1 MKTDSNWIE
10 TACQVLT
17 DTGIV
22 TCNKTF
28 PKEFKGY
35 ISSFAATVI
44 QSGLLPALIIYENE
58 DSDSAAQ
65 RHLLPKAIMELMK
78 KFDLIP
84 QNVSGYKS
92 LSDMYSKLSDKDD
105 KVRFLHCIDKATTAI
120 KMAIRMYEPVKSDE
134 KSEKKDYKEKKSKNK
149 NSNKP
154 TINISD
160 YTLDKNCFNTSSNVG
175 WLYYRDYYHD
185 YSKNKIDIQYYY
197 NKTNNKKSAKP
208 QDAILQEIIL
218 KEKKNPFIFSS
229 RLNGMLNDNKFISN
243 NLQENG
249 FTPLKLKTTYPGLLI
264 GSGLSHGTPIE
275 NDIKCGFQ
283 FDYST
288 GLPIIP
294 GSSVKGV
301 LRSAFPDKK
310 KDETYN
316 RMRIDYIR
324 SLLSEQEIK
333 CTDNDIFLMAENIF
347 NHEKDKYDI
356 FMDAIITNG
365 PKGKFIGDDYITPH
379 KNPYKDPNPIQFI
392 KVLPEVEFTF
402 FFKLT
407 PYTLNKEA
415 KTEVNKIDLYRQILQ
430 DFGIGAKTN
439 VGYGH
444 LEEAQHNE

>member
-10 TACQVLT
+10 NACQVLA
-17 DTGIV
+17 DTRIV
-22 TCNKTF
+22 TCNNTF

-44 QSGLLPALIIYENE
+44 QSGLLPALIIYENK
-58 DSDSAAQ
+58 DSDSAAK

-92 LSDMYSKLSDKDD
+92 LSDMYSNLSDKDD
-105 KVRFLHCIDKATTAI
+105 KVRFLNSIDKATTAI
-120 KMAIRMYEPVKSDE
+120 KMAIRMYEPVDSD
-134 KSEKKDYKEKKSKNK
+134 KKTNTEKKQDFYEEGEEF
-149 NSNKP
+149 
-154 TINISD
+154 INISD
-160 YTLDKNCFNTSSNVG
+160 YTLGKNCYNTSSNVG

-185 YSKNKIDIQYYY
+185 FSKYKKKVKYFYY
-197 NKTNNKKSAKP
+197 KANKKQSEKP
-208 QDAILQEIIL
+208 QRGILQEIIF
-218 KEKKNPFIFSS
+218 KEMKNPFIFSS
-229 RLNGMLNDNKFISN
+229 RLNGMLNDNKFISDS
-243 NLQENG
+243 LQKNG

-264 GSGLSHGTPIE
+264 GSGLSHGTPID

-310 KDETYN
+310 KDKTYN
-316 RMRIDYIR
+316 SMRIDYIL
-324 SLLSEQEIK
+324 SLLSKQGINYTE
-333 CTDNDIFLMAENIF
+333 NDIFLMAENIF
-347 NHEKDKYDI
+347 NHENDKYDI

-365 PKGKFIGDDYITPH
+365 PKDGKFIGDDYITPH
-379 KNPYKDPNPIQFI
+379 NNPYKDPNPIQFI

-402 FFKLT
+402 FFKLS
-407 PYTLNKEA
+407 PYTLNKET
-415 KTEVNKIDLYRQILQ
+415 KTEVNKLDLYRQILL

-444 LEEAQHNE
+444 FGVD

>member
-1 MKTDSNWIE
+1 MKTNSNWIE
-10 TACQVLT
+10 NACQVLA
-17 DTGIV
+17 DTRIV
-22 TCNKTF
+22 TCNNTF

-44 QSGLLPALIIYENE
+44 QSGLLPALIIYENK
-58 DSDSAAQ
+58 DSDSAAK
-65 RHLLPKAIMELMK
+65 RHLLPKAILELMK

-105 KVRFLHCIDKATTAI
+105 KVRFLNSIDKATTAI
-120 KMAIRMYEPVKSDE
+120 KMAIRMYEPVDSD
-134 KSEKKDYKEKKSKNK
+134 KKANTEKKQDFYEEGEEF
-149 NSNKP
+149 
-154 TINISD
+154 INISD
-160 YTLDKNCFNTSSNVG
+160 YTLGKNCYNTSSNVG

-185 YSKNKIDIQYYY
+185 FSKYKKKVKYFYY
-197 NKTNNKKSAKP
+197 KANKKQSEKP
-208 QDAILQEIIL
+208 QRGILQEIIF
-218 KEKKNPFIFSS
+218 KEMKNPFIFSS
-229 RLNGMLNDNKFISN
+229 RLNGMLNDNKFISDS
-243 NLQENG
+243 LQKNG

-264 GSGLSHGTPIE
+264 GSGLSHGTPID

-310 KDETYN
+310 KDKTYN
-316 RMRIDYIR
+316 SMRIDYIL
-324 SLLSEQEIK
+324 SLLSKQGINYTE
-333 CTDNDIFLMAENIF
+333 NDIFLMAENIF
-347 NHEKDKYDI
+347 NHENDKYDI

-365 PKGKFIGDDYITPH
+365 PKDGKFIGDDYITPH
-379 KNPYKDPNPIQFI
+379 NNPYKDPNPIQFI

-402 FFKLT
+402 FFKLS
-407 PYTLNKEA
+407 PYTLNKET
-415 KTEVNKIDLYRQILQ
+415 KTEVNKLDLYRQILL

-444 LEEAQHNE
+444 FGVD

>member
-10 TACQVLT
+10 NACQILVKT
-17 DTGIV
+17 KIV
-22 TCNKTF
+22 TCNNTF

-58 DSDSAAQ
+58 DSESAAK

-78 KFDLIP
+78 KFDFIP
-84 QNVSGYKS
+84 HYVGKYES
-92 LSDMYSKLSDKDD
+92 LSDMYSNLSSKDD
-105 KVRFLHCIDKATTAI
+105 KTRFLHNIDKATTAI
-120 KMAIRMYEPVKSDE
+120 KMAIRMYKPVDSD
-134 KSEKKDYKEKKSKNK
+134 KKANTGKKQDFYEEGEEF
-149 NSNKP
+149 
-154 TINISD
+154 INISD
-160 YTLDKNCFNTSSNVG
+160 YTLSKNCYNTSSNVG

-185 YSKNKIDIQYYY
+185 FSKYKKKVKYFYY
-197 NKTNNKKSAKP
+197 KANKKQSEKP
-208 QDAILQEIIL
+208 QRGILQEIIF
-218 KEKKNPFIFSS
+218 KEMKNPFIFSS
-229 RLNGMLNDNKFISN
+229 RLNGMLNENKFISD

-316 RMRIDYIR
+316 CMRIDYIR
-324 SLLSEQEIK
+324 SLLLKQGIK

-365 PKGKFIGDDYITPH
+365 PDHGKFIGDDYITPH

-402 FFKLT
+402 FFKLA

-415 KTEVNKIDLYRQILQ
+415 KTEVNKLELYRQILL

-444 LEEAQHNE
+444 FGVD

>member
-10 TACQVLT
+10 NACQILVKT
-17 DTGIV
+17 KIV
-22 TCNKTF
+22 TCNNTF

-35 ISSFAATVI
+35 ISSFAATAI

-105 KVRFLHCIDKATTAI
+105 KVRFLHSIDKATTAI

-134 KSEKKDYKEKKSKNK
+134 KSETKDNKEKKSKNK

-154 TINISD
+154 SINISD
-160 YTLDKNCFNTSSNVG
+160 YTLDKNCFNASSNVG

-229 RLNGMLNDNKFISN
+229 RLNGMLNDNKFISD
-243 NLQENG
+243 NLQKNG
-249 FTPLKLKTTYPGLLI
+249 FKPLKLKTTYPGLLI

-310 KDETYN
+310 KNETYN

-324 SLLSEQEIK
+324 SLLSEQGIK

-347 NHEKDKYDI
+347 NHEKDNYDI

-365 PKGKFIGDDYITPH
+365 PKDGKFIGDDYITPH

-392 KVLPEVEFTF
+392 KVLPDIEFTF
-402 FFKLT
+402 FFKFT
-407 PYTLNKEA
+407 PYILNKE
-415 KTEVNKIDLYRQILQ
+415 TNIEVNKIDLYRQILQ

-444 LEEAQHNE
+444 FEEA

>member
-10 TACQVLT
+10 KACKVLA
-17 DTGIV
+17 DTRIV
-22 TCNKTF
+22 TNNTF

-44 QSGLLPALIIYENE
+44 QSGLLPALIMYENE

-65 RHLLPKAIMELMK
+65 RHLLPKAILELMK
-78 KFDLIP
+78 KSNLIP
-84 QNVSGYKS
+84 QDVRGYKL
-92 LSDMYSKLSDKDD
+92 LSEMYSKLSDKDD
-105 KVRFLHCIDKATTAI
+105 KMQFLHSIDKATTAI

-134 KSEKKDYKEKKSKNK
+134 KSETKDNKEKKGENK

-154 TINISD
+154 SIDISD
-160 YTLDKNCFNTSSNVG
+160 YTLNKHCYNTSSNVG

-197 NKTNNKKSAKP
+197 NKTNKKKSAKP

-218 KEKKNPFIFSS
+218 KGKKNPFIFSS
-229 RLNGMLNDNKFISN
+229 RLNGMLNDNKFISD

-249 FTPLKLKTTYPGLLI
+249 FIPLKLKTTYPGLLI

-324 SLLSEQEIK
+324 SLLLEQGIK

-379 KNPYKDPNPIQFI
+379 KNPYKDPKPIQFI

-402 FFKLT
+402 FFKLA
-407 PYTLNKEA
+407 PYTLNKET
-415 KTEVNKIDLYRQILQ
+415 KTEVNKIDLYRQILH

-444 LEEAQHNE
+444 LEEAQCNE

>member
-1 MKTDSNWIE
+1 MKTNSNWIE
-10 TACQVLT
+10 NACQVLA
-17 DTGIV
+17 DTRIV
-22 TCNKTF
+22 TCNNTF

-44 QSGLLPALIIYENE
+44 QSGLLPALIIYENK
-58 DSDSAAQ
+58 DSDSAAK
-65 RHLLPKAIMELMK
+65 RHLLPKAILELMK

-105 KVRFLHCIDKATTAI
+105 KVRFLNSIDKATTAI
-120 KMAIRMYEPVKSDE
+120 KMAIRMYEPVDSD
-134 KSEKKDYKEKKSKNK
+134 KKANTEKKQDFYEEGEEF
-149 NSNKP
+149 
-154 TINISD
+154 INISD
-160 YTLDKNCFNTSSNVG
+160 YTLGKNCYNTSSNVG

-185 YSKNKIDIQYYY
+185 FSKYKKKVKYFYY
-197 NKTNNKKSAKP
+197 KANKKQSEKP
-208 QDAILQEIIL
+208 QRGILQEIIF
-218 KEKKNPFIFSS
+218 KEMKNPFIFSS
-229 RLNGMLNDNKFISN
+229 RLNGMLNDNKFISDS
-243 NLQENG
+243 LQKNG

-264 GSGLSHGTPIE
+264 GSGLSHGTPID

-310 KDETYN
+310 KDKTYN
-316 RMRIDYIR
+316 SMRIDYIL
-324 SLLSEQEIK
+324 SLLSKQGIN
-333 CTDNDIFLMAENIF
+333 CTDSDIFLMAENIF
-347 NHEKDKYDI
+347 NHENDKYDI

-365 PKGKFIGDDYITPH
+365 PKDGKFIGDDYITPH
-379 KNPYKDPNPIQFI
+379 NNPYKDPNPIQFI
-392 KVLPEVEFTF
+392 KVLPDVEFTF
-402 FFKLT
+402 FFKLS
-407 PYTLNKEA
+407 PYTLNKET
-415 KTEVNKIDLYRQILQ
+415 KTEVNKLDLYRQILL

-444 LEEAQHNE
+444 FGVD

>member
-10 TACQVLT
+10 TACQVLA
-17 DTGIV
+17 DTRIV
-22 TCNKTF
+22 TCNNTF

-44 QSGLLPALIIYENE
+44 QSGLLPALIIYENK
-58 DSDSAAQ
+58 DSDSAAK
-65 RHLLPKAIMELMK
+65 RHLLPKAILELMK

-105 KVRFLHCIDKATTAI
+105 KVRFLHSIDKATTAI
-120 KMAIRMYEPVKSDE
+120 KMAIRMYEPVDSD
-134 KSEKKDYKEKKSKNK
+134 KKANTEKKQDFYEEGEEF
-149 NSNKP
+149 
-154 TINISD
+154 INISD
-160 YTLDKNCFNTSSNVG
+160 YTLGKNCYNTSSNVG

-185 YSKNKIDIQYYY
+185 FSKYKKKVKYFYY
-197 NKTNNKKSAKP
+197 KANKKQSEKP
-208 QDAILQEIIL
+208 QRGILQEIIF
-218 KEKKNPFIFSS
+218 KEMKNPFIFSS
-229 RLNGMLNDNKFISN
+229 RLNGMLNDNKFISDS
-243 NLQENG
+243 LQKNG

-264 GSGLSHGTPIE
+264 GSGLSHGTPID

-310 KDETYN
+310 KDKTYN
-316 RMRIDYIR
+316 SMRIDYIL
-324 SLLSEQEIK
+324 SLLSKQGIN
-333 CTDNDIFLMAENIF
+333 CTDSDIFLMAENIF
-347 NHEKDKYDI
+347 NHENDKYDI

-365 PKGKFIGDDYITPH
+365 PKDGKFIGDDYITPH
-379 KNPYKDPNPIQFI
+379 NNPYKDPNPIQFI

-402 FFKLT
+402 FFKLS
-407 PYTLNKEA
+407 PYTLNKET
-415 KTEVNKIDLYRQILQ
+415 KTEVNKLDLYRQILL

-444 LEEAQHNE
+444 FGVD

>member
-10 TACQVLT
+10 NACQVLA
-17 DTGIV
+17 DTRIV
-22 TCNKTF
+22 TCNNTF

-44 QSGLLPALIIYENE
+44 QSGLLPALIIYENK
-58 DSDSAAQ
+58 DSDSAAK
-65 RHLLPKAIMELMK
+65 RHLLPKAILELMK

-105 KVRFLHCIDKATTAI
+105 KVRFLHSIDKATTAI
-120 KMAIRMYEPVKSDE
+120 KMAIRMYEPVDSD
-134 KSEKKDYKEKKSKNK
+134 KKANTEKKQDFYEEGEEF
-149 NSNKP
+149 
-154 TINISD
+154 INISD
-160 YTLDKNCFNTSSNVG
+160 YTLGKNCYNTSSNVG

-185 YSKNKIDIQYYY
+185 FSKYKKKVKYFYY
-197 NKTNNKKSAKP
+197 KANKKQSEKP
-208 QDAILQEIIL
+208 QRGILQEIIF
-218 KEKKNPFIFSS
+218 KEMKNPFIFSS
-229 RLNGMLNDNKFISN
+229 RLNGMLNDNKFISDS
-243 NLQENG
+243 LQKNG

-264 GSGLSHGTPIE
+264 GSGLSHGTPID

-310 KDETYN
+310 KDKTYN
-316 RMRIDYIR
+316 SMRIDYIL
-324 SLLSEQEIK
+324 SLLSKQGIN
-333 CTDNDIFLMAENIF
+333 CTDSDIFLMAENIF
-347 NHEKDKYDI
+347 NHENDKYDI

-365 PKGKFIGDDYITPH
+365 PKDGKFIGDDYITPH
-379 KNPYKDPNPIQFI
+379 NNPYKDPNPIQFI

-402 FFKLT
+402 FFKLS
-407 PYTLNKEA
+407 PYTLNKET
-415 KTEVNKIDLYRQILQ
+415 KTEVNKLDLYRQILL

-444 LEEAQHNE
+444 FGVD